1 MKSIR
6 IAVIVLACLLTVNVG
21 MAITPD
27 TLKIEKEKNIAF
39 KKIKR
44 AASTTSFVDFV
55 RDGESELIVLRCTI
69 NENNEVKVSKVIGF
83 NEELMQAVRNN
94 MNKKKI
100 KVNAALSGQELA
112 LRLNF
117 AKYEK

>member
-1 MKSIR
+1 MKSIK
-6 IAVIVLACLLTVNVG
+6 IAVVVLAALLITNLG

-27 TLKIEKEKNIAF
+27 TLKIEKESTLAL

-44 AASTTSFVDFV
+44 AASRTSFVDFL

-83 NEELMQAVRNN
+83 NEELMEAVRKN
-94 MNKKKI
+94 MSKKHI
-100 KVNAALSGQELA
+100 KVNEALIGKELA

-117 AKYEK
+117 TKREK